1 MLEILSEASQFNRAS
16 TCRNVKYIRKLL
28 YNLEYMDD
36 LFKTEKV
43 EDVFVTAEI
52 VKEAN
57 LTIKRLR

>member
-1 MLEILSEASQFNRAS
+1 
-16 TCRNVKYIRKLL
+16 
-28 YNLEYMDD
+28 MDD

>member
-1 MLEILSEASQFNRAS
+1 MQECKVYQE
-16 TCRNVKYIRKLL
+16 VL